1 MALTPDQIAALSN
14 DDLEG
19 MYLGTLGGTGALDD
33 RRSQIYGDEPWV
45 YFSNLSGLTPKEMF
59 QLPDHQYAYFKAQTG
74 LTEGTLTDLE
84 RAFWGPR
91 V

>member
-1 MALTPDQIAALSN
+1 VALTPDQIAALSN

-19 MYLGTLGGTGALDD
+19 LYLGTLGGTGALDD
-33 RRSQIYGDEPWV
+33 RRQFVYGDEPWV
-45 YFSNLSGLTPKEMF
+45 YFSNLSGLLPKESFM
-59 QLPDHQYAYFKAQTG
+59 LPDHQYAYYKAQTG
-74 LTEGTLTDLE
+74 ATGTLTDVE